1 MKVYVV
7 ERESGD
13 ILAECRSKEEAG
25 VKIADFITDD
35 IERGLYEPGY
45 YDIADE
51 EGNRLTRVNEYI
63 ERVYGKEGENL

>member
-13 ILAECRSKEEAG
+13 ILAECRDKEEAG
-25 VKIADFITDD
+25 RKIADFITDD

-51 EGNRLTRVNEYI
+51 EGNRLTRINEI
-63 ERVYGKEGENL
+63 MERKYGREGD